1 MIYKVEKIL
10 DEYESAYG
18 AMGLEIVL
26 GTVENWDRDSR
37 QFIVSRTQ
45 IAFQS
50 MQQLDVG
57 T

>member
-37 QFIVSRTQ
+37 TQ
-45 IAFQS
+45 ILFQS
-50 MQQLDVG
+50 TQQLDVG